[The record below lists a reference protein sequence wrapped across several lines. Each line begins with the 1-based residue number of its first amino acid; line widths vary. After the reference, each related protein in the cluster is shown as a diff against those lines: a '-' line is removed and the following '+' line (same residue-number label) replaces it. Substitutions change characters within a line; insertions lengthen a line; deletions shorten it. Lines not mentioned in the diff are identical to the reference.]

1 MFSIKIYTI
10 KYTLPEIMKK
20 FGKNTKYYRVDLVY
34 FADGAKKSVIDY
46 MGKNKFPAYLIV
58 NKKGN
63 HANTYK
69 IKVINKAY
77 KWMHKDD

>member
-1 MFSIKIYTI
+1 
-10 KYTLPEIMKK
+10 
-20 FGKNTKYYRVDLVY
+20 VY